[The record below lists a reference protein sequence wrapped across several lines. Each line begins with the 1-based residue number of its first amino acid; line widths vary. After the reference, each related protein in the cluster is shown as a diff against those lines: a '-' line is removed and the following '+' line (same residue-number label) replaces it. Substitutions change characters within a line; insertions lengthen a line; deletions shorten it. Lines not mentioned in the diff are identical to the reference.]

1 MKIEGK
7 KSRVT
12 QFPPHLH
19 LPVCQPSSSNEFTFS
34 DLPFLAHTP
43 IEALFIILCIY
54 CKFSSIHTLAFLIPS
69 LHNWAV
75 PLHSSYDVPASTACV
90 LPFCP
95 LVWPAGFDSSVLVSC
110 LPFLISY
117 TRGLRALALYGKCL
131 KVLFCSLVPEGCF
144 PGHHTVELLEEL
156 EVCFPKIQDPDFSF
170 CLTLR
175 TTNSS
180 CLKTVCTRV
189 YYWLWITESAVGC
202 SVRKRESEILI

>member
-54 CKFSSIHTLAFLIPS
+54 CKFSSIHILAFLIPS

-131 KVLFCSLVPEGCF
+131 KVVPALFCSLKDVSQGII
-144 PGHHTVELLEEL
+144 LLNSL
-156 EVCFPKIQDPDFSF
+156 KSWKFGFLKFRI
-170 CLTLR
+170 LTLVFAWPLGLQ
-175 TTNSS
+175 TP
-180 CLKTVCTRV
+180 V
-189 YYWLWITESAVGC
+189 A
-202 SVRKRESEILI
+202 